1 MIPLPEDGRTPT
13 VRRQWRNR
21 RRPAKRSPPETIW
34 FLALAL
40 LPGLSV
46 ACVPTQERLSGLP
59 EEYAVFRLTGT
70 PTADH
75 PLPPEAEPL
84 TVRELEGHLR
94 RVVATHTTGI
104 PLVYSPPAPLFSK
117 KQIQAFA
124 AVLAKELP
132 TLAADQRLRFEF
144 RGAMRG
150 WDTRFEI
157 NQDGDFLVFRF
168 TVLARDP
175 ALAQAGEL
183 PITDSAFLE
192 LQPGQEIDR
201 KVGLTVLKEP
211 VRSGPQTPAEL
222 LAEKM
227 ALLDRAMAAGIFK
240 EPERVSLKTLLES
253 RPGISPASWREFLE
267 KRRILGEALGH
278 QLLTKQEFRT
288 RMAAMEAGLTE

>member
-21 RRPAKRSPPETIW
+21 RRPAKRSPLETIW

-70 PTADH
+70 PTAD
-75 PLPPEAEPL
+75 

-132 TLAADQRLRFEF
+132 TLAFDQRLRFEF
-144 RGAMRG
+144 KGAMRG

-157 NQDGDFLVFRF
+157 NRDGDFLVFRF

-175 ALAQAGEL
+175 ALAQAGDL
-183 PITDSAFLE
+183 PITDAAFLE
-192 LQPGQEIDR
+192 PQPGQVMDR
-201 KVGLTVLKEP
+201 QVGLTVLKEP

-227 ALLDRAMAAGIFK
+227 ALLDRAMAAGVFK

-267 KRRILGEALGH
+267 KRRILREALGH
-278 QLLTKQEFRT
+278 QLMTEQEFRA
-288 RMAAMEAGLTE
+288 RLAPLEAELTE